1 MRRPLAVRVVAAISG
16 AAWVWS
22 WYTVYLEIHRWKHVP
37 LVPVQPETADPGH
50 HHPAPAR
57 PSDQGALR
65 LRGRRTAGFRGHR
78 DRGSDPHARAD
89 PQDRGDLRSDPT
101 PSMIASHV
109 KWLALARFSYRSS
122 S

>member
-22 WYTVYLEIHRWKHVP
+22 WYTMYLEIHRWKHVP

-57 PSDQGALR
+57 PSAQGGLFVCSVAAPLV
-65 LRGRRTAGFRGHR
+65 FRGHR
-78 DRGSDPHARAD
+78 DRRERPART
-89 PQDRGDLRSDPT
+89 SPT
-101 PSMIASHV
+101 RRIEAISAAIRP
-109 KWLALARFSYRSS
+109 RP
-122 S
+122 